1 MTVLAPMRPEQFERF
16 RAEAVAAFADDNVD
30 ALRWRPAG
38 AVERATREFDQL
50 LPQGPATT
58 GHHLYEILDGPA
70 GQTVG
75 FIWFA
80 VVDSPTARTGYLY
93 NIRVASPFRGRGHA
107 KAAMDQ
113 VEARARELGADAVAL
128 HVFALNSTAQALY
141 RSVGYGITGFNMIKR
156 LDGGT

>member
-16 RAEAVAAFADDNVD
+16 RAEAIAAYADDNVD
-30 ALRWRPAG
+30 ALRWLPAR
-38 AVERATREFDQL
+38 AVERATTDFDKL
-50 LPQGPATT
+50 LPQGPATP
-58 GHHLYEILDGPA
+58 GHHLYEILDAPA

-80 VVDSPTARTGYLY
+80 VVESPTARTGYLY
-93 NIRVASPFRGRGHA
+93 NIRVASSFRGRGHA

-113 VEARARELGADAVAL
+113 VEAKARELGADAVAL

-141 RSVGYGITGFNMIKR
+141 RAVGYGITGFNMIKR
-156 LDGGT
+156 LDGGA